1 MSNDLEIFNDI
12 LHLYLRPWKVIYL
25 EQKFRELL
33 HSLAKENYH
42 HQPLYEVAFPK
53 PLTGKTRY
61 YRALI
66 DNEAAG
72 FLNNMEALIT
82 SASVTN
88 EKKYHLHQAL
98 SKKLKDKLEG
108 TEKVI
113 VTHQFYFKIIEDHQ
127 HDKKVRD
134 DAWIIQYVKYQ
145 LIQLYLEIQHQ
156 YAEYLNDDPVTEE
169 DIHSLYFSE
178 PVHSF
183 IKPAPQLD
191 LPKSAIQTPKEP
203 RKIKFAPIQGD
214 FKSEMKGILRY
225 DQIISDPQLFARF
238 EEEFFQIE
246 LIDHNYNFSDKHTEK
261 QKLAAIYCVLMKKGY
276 FKKRDFIKRKN
287 IKDVDIRK
295 FLDYRYNSN
304 VDAQFRAWLRDP
316 NKLAAYL
323 KDLPWLNNLPLS

>member
-113 VTHQFYFKIIEDHQ
+113 VTHQFYFKIIEAHQ
-127 HDKKVRD
+127 QDKKVRD

-145 LIQLYLEIQHQ
+145 LIRLYLEIQDR
-156 YAEYLNDDPVTEE
+156 YPEYLTDDPITKE
-169 DIHSLYFSE
+169 DIHSLYFTE
-178 PVHSF
+178 
-183 IKPAPQLD
+183 
-191 LPKSAIQTPKEP
+191 
-203 RKIKFAPIQGD
+203 PIQHLIKTAPDLGLPNSTIQIPSNTERKEFIPIKDD
-214 FKSEMKGILRY
+214 FRSKKKGILSY
-225 DQIISDPQLFARF
+225 DEIIKRPDVFALFEIALF
-238 EEEFFQIE
+238 DVK
-246 LIDHNYNFSDKHTEK
+246 LIDNQYNFTNKHTEK
-261 QKLAAIYCVLMKKGY
+261 QKLAAIFCWLILKRY
-276 FKKRDFIKRKN
+276 FVKRNFEKLKDTKHVDF
-287 IKDVDIRK
+287 RK
-295 FLDYRYNSN
+295 FLDYRYNAN
-304 VDAQFRAWLRDP
+304 VDAQFRAWWRKPDEL
-316 NKLAAYL
+316 NNYL
-323 KDLPWLNNLPLS
+323 VGMSWLNELPLC